1 MPLSDYHVIGLVGE
15 GSFGKVYKG
24 RRRYCGQVVA
34 IKFIPTVGRSASE
47 LAALRQERDILRT
60 LRHPNI
66 VQMLDCFETEDAL
79 CAVTEFASGTLFEV
93 LQGDTALPEAA
104 VLPIAA
110 QLVDALH
117 YLHSHRVIHRDMK
130 PQNILLGANSRVML
144 CDFGF
149 ARAMSQQTT
158 VLASIK
164 GTPLYMAPEL
174 LQEQP
179 YDHTADLWALGVI
192 LYELYVGRPPF
203 DTHNF
208 FALVSMIVS
217 KDVSRPENA
226 SLPFGSLLEGLLTKD
241 PRRRLSYPALLH
253 HPFLRGPCQ
262 QRTPA
267 VVPHHALALRANFP
281 GAFLSVL
288 PVGCRDEEGA
298 ATRGAHAEAPPDP
311 EGGGPVRAA
320 LAPGLEHAAQTCPP
334 GLAQTSPPGLEHAAQ
349 TSPPGGGASGERST
363 SPREPLSPRSGSRPR
378 DTPQEEVGRL
388 LDSLRTAGSAA
399 EARVLRRLLSLAASI
414 DGATALWSHRE
425 RWGALEAPL
434 SRWLSGVDGAAPGV
448 TVLAAAQLWA
458 ALLRWPEARRCSAS
472 LLLRHRLD
480 ASLLAAIEPSRLR
493 KLSSASRGGASSGR
507 LLRAVSIA
515 VYAPFGE
522 GGEEEEEALVALQQ
536 VGGDT

>member
-298 ATRGAHAEAPPDP
+298 ATRGAHAEAPPGP

>member
-34 IKFIPTVGRSASE
+34 IKFIPTVGRSAAE

-253 HPFLRGPCQ
+253 HPFLRGPFQ

-298 ATRGAHAEAPPDP
+298 ATRGAHAEAPPGP

-320 LAPGLEHAAQTCPP
+320 LA
-334 GLAQTSPPGLEHAAQ
+334 PGLEHAAQ

-363 SPREPLSPRSGSRPR
+363 SPREPSSPRSGSRPR

-434 SRWLSGVDGAAPGV
+434 SRWLSSVDGAAPGV

-536 VGGDT
+536 VAGDT